1 MNLQE
6 FKELMQTVAKGW
18 NTKNAAM
25 AVDCFTQDAIYIE
38 PPDKQFFKGKDELYQ
53 YFVGDT
59 GIDMRLIWR
68 NLFFDEANQTGVG
81 EYTFEMNGISHH
93 GVSIVEL
100 QDRKIRLW
108 REYDIVTNLSY
119 EEFLKTE
126 GKKFMFTIKDLAR

>member
-6 FKELMQTVAKGW
+6 FKELMQTIAKGW
-18 NTKNAAM
+18 NTKNATM

-38 PPDKQFFKGKDELYQ
+38 PPDKQYFKGKAELYE
-53 YFVGDT
+53 YFGGDN
-59 GIDMRLIWR
+59 GFDMHLTWHNLI
-68 NLFFDEANQTGVG
+68 FDEAKQTGVG

-100 QDRKIRLW
+100 QDRKIRFW
-108 REYDIVTNLSY
+108 REYDVVTNLSY

-126 GKKFMFTIKDLAR
+126 GKKFTFTIKELVR